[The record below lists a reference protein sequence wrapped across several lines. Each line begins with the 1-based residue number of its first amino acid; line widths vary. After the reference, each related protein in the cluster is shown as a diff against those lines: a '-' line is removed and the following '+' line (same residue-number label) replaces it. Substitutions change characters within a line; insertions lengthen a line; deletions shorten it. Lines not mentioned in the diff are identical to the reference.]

1 MCGMKHDMGGAAYT
15 VLNLVLPSRHSKY
28 WFSRSSPHNVHALRC
43 LAENAIGPNAILN
56 NGILFMYFGKTVE
69 INNTN
74 AEGRLVLADGVSYA
88 SKHLNPDILI
98 DMATLTGA
106 QLISTGVII
115 QTRGGADGLC
125 GLGQP

>member
-1 MCGMKHDMGGAAYT
+1 
-15 VLNLVLPSRHSKY
+15 
-28 WFSRSSPHNVHALRC
+28 VHALRC

-56 NGILFMYFGKTVE
+56 DGILYMYFGKTVE

-88 SKHLNPDILI
+88 SKHLNPDIFI

-106 QLISTGVII
+106 QFITTRVII
-115 QTRGGADGLC
+115 QTRGGADGL
-125 GLGQP
+125 GPP